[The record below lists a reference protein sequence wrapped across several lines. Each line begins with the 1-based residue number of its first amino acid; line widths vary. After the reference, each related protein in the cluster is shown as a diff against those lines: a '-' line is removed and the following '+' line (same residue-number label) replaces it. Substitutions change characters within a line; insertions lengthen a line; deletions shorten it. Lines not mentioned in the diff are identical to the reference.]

1 MKKII
6 LLILVILAT
15 FGLAI
20 YLGKNKQNNRAEN
33 QGNNL
38 PQNIP
43 ESNDSEKFSSPI
55 DRWSERI
62 TKKPFGI
69 YISPKSSPIQPERF
83 SGYHTGSDFEIF
95 SDEQDKDVEIKAI
108 CSGKLLEKRYVSGYG
123 GTVVQQCEF
132 ENQDITVLYGHLK
145 LSSIGININQ
155 QISAGDRIGILG
167 KGFSSE
173 TDGER
178 KHLHISIHKGTN
190 INLAGYVQKSGQLSN
205 WIDITSYLSDEH

>member
-6 LLILVILAT
+6 LLILVILTA
-15 FGLAI
+15 FGLVI
-20 YLGKNKQNNRAEN
+20 YLGKNKQNSQIQE
-33 QGNNL
+33 QNNNPL
-38 PQNIP
+38 QNIP
-43 ESNDSEKFSSPI
+43 ESNDSEKFSPPI

-95 SDEQDKDVEIKAI
+95 FDEQDKDVEIKAV
-108 CSGKLLEKRYVSGYG
+108 CSGQLLEKRYVSGYG
-123 GTVVQQCEF
+123 GTVVQQCKF
-132 ENQDITVLYGHLK
+132 EGQDITVLYGHLK

-173 TDGER
+173 IDGER
-178 KHLHISIHKGTN
+178 KHLHISIHKG
-190 INLAGYVQKSGQLSN
+190 LSVDYRGYVQKSEQLSN
-205 WIDITSYLSDEH
+205 WIDIVKYID

>member
-6 LLILVILAT
+6 LLILVILTA
-15 FGLAI
+15 FGLVI
-20 YLGKNKQNNRAEN
+20 YLGKNKQNSQMQE
-33 QGNNL
+33 QNNNP

-69 YISPKSSPIQPERF
+69 YISPNSSPIQPEHF

-95 SDEQDKDVEIKAI
+95 PDEEDKDVEIKTV

-123 GTVVQQCEF
+123 GTIVQQCEF

-155 QISAGDRIGILG
+155 QIFAGDKIGILG

-190 INLAGYVQKSGQLSN
+190 INLAGYVQNSGQLSN
-205 WIDITSYLSDEH
+205 WIDIVKYID